1 MGGKVFPDPAM
12 TLVAVDRLVHHASIF
27 EMNVES
33 YRRREAIDR
42 KRGPGRPAAY
52 ATPAN
57 IAGRAAAPRRDVDR
71 AMLCVG
77 ARLQQ
82 VFETN
87 ILTYTNGLLSIWC
100 IYACRVI
107 ASWPETTGPIRA
119 NGATEPR
126 PVGQAGHWL
135 FGSY

>member
-1 MGGKVFPDPAM
+1 M
-12 TLVAVDRLVHHASIF
+12 TLVAVDRLGIF

-57 IAGRAAAPRRDVDR
+57 IAGRASAPRRDVDR
-71 AMLCVG
+71 AMPYVG

-100 IYACRVI
+100 LQSNRELARNDW
-107 ASWPETTGPIRA
+107 SD
-119 NGATEPR
+119 
-126 PVGQAGHWL
+126 
-135 FGSY
+135 